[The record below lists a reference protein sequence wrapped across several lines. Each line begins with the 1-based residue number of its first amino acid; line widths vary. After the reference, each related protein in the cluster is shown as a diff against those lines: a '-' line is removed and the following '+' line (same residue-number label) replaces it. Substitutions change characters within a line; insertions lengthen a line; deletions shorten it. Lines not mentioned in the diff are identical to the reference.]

1 MKNFTMSDS
10 RGPAGEKPVDQ
21 SRATDSAFDNWLNR
35 GLHQIFDDVMN
46 EPIPAELLK
55 ILQSDQDK

>member
-1 MKNFTMSDS
+1 MKNFRMTNSKGS
-10 RGPAGEKPVDQ
+10 AGEKPMDQ
-21 SRATDSAFDNWLNR
+21 SRATDTAFDNWLNR

-55 ILQSDQDK
+55 ILQTDQKK

>member
-1 MKNFTMSDS
+1 MKNFRMSDPK
-10 RGPAGEKPVDQ
+10 GKAGEKPVDQ
-21 SRATDSAFDNWLNR
+21 SRATDTAFDNWLNR

-55 ILQSDQDK
+55 ILQSDPKK

>member
-1 MKNFTMSDS
+1 M
-10 RGPAGEKPVDQ
+10 DQ
-21 SRATDSAFDNWLNR
+21 SRATDTAFDNWLNR

-55 ILQSDQDK
+55 ILQTDQKK